1 MTARRTN
8 NMPWVTPRQG
18 ERMVATID
26 YAVTA
31 MALLIASVS
40 IVIYLPMFWW
50 VDLITVPFG
59 GLFSLAVLDR
69 LSRGE

>member
-1 MTARRTN
+1 
-8 NMPWVTPRQG
+8 
-18 ERMVATID
+18 MVATID